1 MIHHHIL
8 RVTRLI
14 FISNVHD
21 CCLIRVRVVL
31 LRGCYH
37 NIILTVCF
45 SPLFVSRPSIRT
57 FDHSRKKSVDHD
69 KKMPLK
75 KREWVRSF
83 EIGPATPSLKSKVV
97 LYQVTS
103 LIFPVGFPEAATKLV
118 VRKKF
123 SDFQQLHK
131 ALSEIHKNLYLKG
144 KFPVLP
150 KFNKGY
156 FKSSENAGSILLI

>member
-1 MIHHHIL
+1 MFALSELVASLLSLCYFDGLFFLFAFFSGHRYEH
-8 RVTRLI
+8 
-14 FISNVHD
+14 SVHFR
-21 CCLIRVRVVL
+21 IKVFP
-31 LRGCYH
+31 
-37 NIILTVCF
+37 IQ
-45 SPLFVSRPSIRT
+45 
-57 FDHSRKKSVDHD
+57 
-69 KKMPLK
+69 KMPLK

-83 EIGPATPSLKSKVV
+83 EIGPATSSLKSKVV

-156 FKSSENAGSILLI
+156 FKSSENAGSIRLHQFELKLQFVLN